1 MIKVDTRRG
10 SRLDRQVKIGAL
22 LVAVQAGSFMLS
34 MPMLS
39 VDLYT
44 FVVTLTRFQSHVKV
58 FHVLFKKL
66 FKRDLV

>member
-10 SRLDRQVKIGAL
+10 SCLDKQVKIGAL
-22 LVAVQAGSFMLS
+22 VVAVQAGSFMLC

-44 FVVTLTRFQSHVKV
+44 FVVTLTLTHFQGYVKV
-58 FHVLFKKL
+58 VVF
-66 FKRDLV
+66 